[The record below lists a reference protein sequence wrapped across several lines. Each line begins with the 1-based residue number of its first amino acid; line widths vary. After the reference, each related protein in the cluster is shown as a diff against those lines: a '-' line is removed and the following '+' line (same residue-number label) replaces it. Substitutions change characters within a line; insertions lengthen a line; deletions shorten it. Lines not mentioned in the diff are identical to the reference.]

1 MEKTGETPT
10 HRTKYALTF
19 IQPTSGLK
27 IGGNAE
33 IDEGFCPLF
42 NVTNNR
48 AKISKLLGSDIA
60 LVMGMHFHDSTRGAD
75 AVIYLEGDISQ
86 TDQELSQLSVD
97 QFVHYAMEFLLS
109 LWLVKDHAVDLLP
122 AVLRISH
129 PTKRNDYR
137 ILTFGQSNFDRYG
150 RSGAVE
156 FTREEIRN
164 ACEYNQDLVQKL
176 TRANPEE
183 NASVVRS
190 RAATNFEGT
199 SSRLLRFLSLLEKG
213 RNMPDVGIKL
223 GLFCSCLE
231 CLFSKKDTNTEVT
244 HRVAEKAAFLLGSN
258 PVERKDIYKRVQ
270 QAYDMRSSVLHGGT
284 IRDKDLSKLPE
295 VSSDTDSILRKVFTK
310 IILNPDLLK
319 LFTEDETRLQEMFL
333 ELLFSGTAK
342 EISAD
347 SILHPPSS
355 P

>member
-1 MEKTGETPT
+1 MEKTGEAPAQP
-10 HRTKYALTF
+10 TKYALTF

-27 IGGNAE
+27 IGGDLE
-33 IDEGFCPLF
+33 IDEAFCPLF
-42 NVTNNR
+42 NLTNGR

-60 LVMGMHFHDSTRGAD
+60 FVMGMHFHDSTLSSG

-86 TDQELSQLSVD
+86 TDSELSELNVD
-97 QFVHYAMEFLLS
+97 QFVHYATEFLLS

-122 AVLRISH
+122 AVLRIAH
-129 PTKRNDYR
+129 PNKRTAYR
-137 ILTFGQSNFDRYG
+137 ILTFGQNNFDRYG
-150 RSGAVE
+150 RSETVQ
-156 FTREEIRN
+156 FSREEIRN
-164 ACEYNQDLVQKL
+164 ACEYNQDLIQKL
-176 TRANPEE
+176 TRSNEKE
-183 NASVVRS
+183 KASKIPVHAV
-190 RAATNFEGT
+190 TNFEKS
-199 SSRLLRFLSLLEKG
+199 SSRLLRFLSLLERG
-213 RNMPDVGIKL
+213 RSMPDLGIKL

-244 HRVAEKAAFLLGSN
+244 HRVAEKAAFLLRSN
-258 PVERKDIYKRVQ
+258 QEERKDIYKRVQ

-284 IRDKDLSKLPE
+284 IKDKDLAKLPE
-295 VSSDTDSILRKVFTK
+295 VCSDTDSILRQAFTK

-319 LFTEDETRLQEMFL
+319 MFTEDEARLQEFFL

-342 EISAD
+342 EIASD